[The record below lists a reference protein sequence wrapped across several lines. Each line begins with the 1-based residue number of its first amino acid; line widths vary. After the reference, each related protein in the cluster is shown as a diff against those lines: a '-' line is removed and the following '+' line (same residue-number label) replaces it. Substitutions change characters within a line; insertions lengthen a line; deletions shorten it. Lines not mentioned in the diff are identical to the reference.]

1 MDSTPAG
8 EGSSMSSLIGRVI
21 DNYRLESLLGDGG
34 MGTVYRAYDVNLER
48 WVAIKLMHPHFARQP
63 EFRARLRQEAKA
75 AAALDHPSI
84 VRILDFGDN
93 GDVAYI
99 VMEYVGGG
107 SLRAHLQRLQSRER
121 FLPIQQSLQIGYQ
134 MADALGYAHT
144 RGMIHRDVKPSNI
157 ILKQTG
163 RPEEKGEAPFRAVL
177 TDFGLVKLISGDFS
191 LTQSGTTLG
200 TPTYMSPEQCQGL
213 ELDGRSD
220 IYALGVLLY
229 ELLTNKLPFQFKSLA
244 EAIATHMRGE
254 MPPRVRD
261 LRPDVPAVADAI
273 VAKALAKAPADR
285 FVSGEAM
292 AAALRGAIYSLS
304 DAPTRVLPAED
315 EDELVLG
322 EAPPGYALEIITPGR
337 EPTTVALSR
346 ALIAIGRDA
355 ENDIVLPSEGVSR
368 NHARLQATPDG
379 WQVLDLG
386 GVNGTALNGQRLQPR
401 QPAALAPG
409 ASLQIGPYELIVHG
423 PESVGLAAVS
433 PALAT
438 PVPEQ
443 PTQPPESS
451 LATPGPMAPRPP
463 LEVFLARDRVAV
475 IPGEQADFHVEIANR
490 GSVDDRVTVVVEGL
504 PEGWVDAPGEFI
516 SVPAGATAKVVARLK
531 PERRTETE
539 PGRRRFRVLV
549 RSQQYP
555 ELEPAATGSLLVGSF
570 EEMDAVLEPRQLEL
584 PGVVQVR
591 ISNRGNAPATIAL
604 TGRDPQGK
612 IHFVG
617 EQAQVRLE
625 PRQRATV
632 NLELRPERMNWFS
645 RSMAHPFGIE
655 VSNRNGTARTTL
667 TGEADIVPVVPPW
680 ISYGVLV
687 IVVFACVFSAMS
699 LLFGDGVGRSR
710 AESSTATAQAAWD
723 LQTIVAATATIDA
736 ATRFAST
743 PTTGRDTDGDGL
755 SDAQEMALG
764 TLIDDPDTDKDGL
777 PDGAEVLQF
786 GCNPLLRDTDGDG
799 LTDWEEIYLYGT
811 RCDNPDTDG
820 DGISDGVE
828 VARGTDPLVPEGP
841 TPQPTAIVSPTPS
854 LTPSLMP
861 TDMPTLTPSVTSTL
875 APTETPSVTP
885 QPSVT
890 PTNTTAPPTAT
901 MTPQPT
907 ATATPNPE
915 MVCFPTA
922 PLIDGQLT
930 DAVWASASS
939 ESFVPEGAPGRT
951 MTLYT
956 AQAGNER
963 FLALAI
969 ADPTVDD
976 TDEVRIY
983 LDTNRNQGDPD
994 SADRL
999 YIIQRNGAAVVQPG
1013 VGTNRDLLTWEANAS
1028 QDVTAAVG
1036 VAEAQGGY
1044 WIVELHITPAAVP
1057 SLANPFGLM
1066 LQITDGVTVFSWPE
1080 NADPFQANAWQPVA
1094 NPACP

>member
-1 MDSTPAG
+1 
-8 EGSSMSSLIGRVI
+8 MSSLIGRVI

-34 MGTVYRAYDVNLER
+34 MGTVYRAYDINLER

-84 VRILDFGDN
+84 VRILDYGDN

-121 FLPIQQSLQIGYQ
+121 FLPIQQSLQICYQ
-134 MADALGYAHT
+134 IADALGYAHE

-163 RPEEKGEAPFRAVL
+163 RAEEKGEAPFRAVL
-177 TDFGLVKLISGDFS
+177 TDFGLVKLLSEDFS

-200 TPTYMSPEQCQGL
+200 TPAYMSPEQCQGL
-213 ELDGRSD
+213 ELDGRTD
-220 IYALGVLLY
+220 LYGLGVLLY
-229 ELLTNKLPFQFKSLA
+229 ELLTNRLPFQFKSLA

-254 MPPRVRD
+254 MPPRVRE
-261 LRPDVPAVADAI
+261 LRPDVPAVVDAI
-273 VAKALAKAPADR
+273 VTRALAKAPADR

-292 AAALRGAIYSLS
+292 AASLRGALYSLA

-315 EDELVLG
+315 EDALDVG
-322 EAPPGYALEIITPGR
+322 EAPPGYSLQIITPGR
-337 EPTTVALSR
+337 EPTTVALARS
-346 ALIAIGRDA
+346 LISIGRDA
-355 ENDIVLPSEGVSR
+355 ENDIVLPADGVSR
-368 NHARLQATPDG
+368 FHVRLQATPQG
-379 WQVLDLG
+379 WQVTDLG
-386 GVNGTALNGQRLQPR
+386 GVNGTSLNGERLQVR
-401 QPAALAPG
+401 QPTALPPG
-409 ASLQIGPYELIVHG
+409 ASLQIGPYELVMFG
-423 PESVGLAAVS
+423 PESMGLAAVT
-433 PALAT
+433 PAADT

-443 PTQPPESS
+443 PTQPPESA
-451 LATPGPMAPRPP
+451 LTTPGPLGPRPP

-490 GSVDDRVTVVVEGL
+490 GDVDDRVTVMIEGL
-504 PEGWVDAPGEFI
+504 PDGWVEAPGEFI
-516 SVPAGATAKVVARLK
+516 SVPAGRTAKVTFRFM
-531 PERRTETE
+531 PERKTETE
-539 PGRRRFRVLV
+539 PGRRRFRVLA

-555 ELEPAATGSLLVGSF
+555 ELEPAESGSLLVGSF
-570 EEMDAVLEPRQLEL
+570 EELDALLEPRQLEL

-591 ISNRGNAPATIAL
+591 VSNRGNAPANVVL

-612 IHFVG
+612 IDFVG

-645 RSMAHPFGIE
+645 RSLAHPFGIE
-655 VSNRNGTARTTL
+655 VSNRSGTARTTL
-667 TGEADIVPVVPPW
+667 SGEADIVPVVPPW

-699 LLFGDGVGRSR
+699 LLFGNGVGRTR
-710 AESSTATAQAAWD
+710 AASGTATAQAALD

-736 ATRFAST
+736 ATRFATT
-743 PTTGRDTDGDGL
+743 PTTLRDTDGDGL

-764 TLIDDPDTDKDGL
+764 TLIDDPDTDKDGI

-799 LTDWEEIYLYGT
+799 LTDWEEIYIYGT
-811 RCDNPDTDG
+811 RCDDPDTDG

-828 VARGTDPLVPEGP
+828 VARGTDPLVPESP
-841 TPQPTAIVSPTPS
+841 TPEPTAIVTPTPS
-854 LTPSLMP
+854 LTPSITP
-861 TDMPTLTPSVTSTL
+861 TDEPTLTPSATSTD
-875 APTETPSVTP
+875 APTATPSVTP
-885 QPSVT
+885 LPSPT
-890 PTNTTAPPTAT
+890 PTNTTVPPTAT
-901 MTPQPT
+901 VTPLPT
-907 ATATPNPE
+907 ATATPSPE

-930 DAVWASASS
+930 DAIWATASS
-939 ESFVPEGAPGRT
+939 VSFVPEGSQGRT
-951 MTLYT
+951 MTLYL

-963 FLALAI
+963 YLALAI

-976 TDEVRIY
+976 TDEVRIF
-983 LDTNRNQGDPD
+983 LDTNNNQGDPD

-999 YIIQRNGAAVVQPG
+999 YIIQRNGTAVVQPG
-1013 VGTNRDLLTWEANAS
+1013 VGTNRDQLTWEANAS
-1028 QDVTAAVG
+1028 EEAAAG

-1044 WIVELHITPAAVP
+1044 WIVELHLDPEAVP
-1057 SLANPFGLM
+1057 TLANPFGIM
-1066 LQITDGVTVFSWPE
+1066 LQITDGVTVFTWPE
-1080 NADPFQANAWQPVA
+1080 EANPFRADDWEPVA
-1094 NPACP
+1094 NPSCP